1 MTLTLRNTSKC
12 FSVILGS
19 ARITPSEFLPRV
31 KWCLGAESNHPH
43 GDFQS
48 PALPTELPRH
58 VVRVAILRII

>member
-31 KWCLGAESNHPH
+31 KWCTWKDLNFRPRAY
-43 GDFQS
+43 QAR
-48 PALPTELPRH
+48 ALTC
-58 VVRVAILRII
+58 